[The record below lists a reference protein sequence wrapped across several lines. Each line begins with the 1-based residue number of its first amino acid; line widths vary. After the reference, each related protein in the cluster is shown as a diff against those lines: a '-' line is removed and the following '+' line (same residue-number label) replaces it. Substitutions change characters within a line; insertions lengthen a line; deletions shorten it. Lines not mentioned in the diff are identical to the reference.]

1 MSSRSVRPRPKA
13 IRLPGIAGSL
23 SILLLC
29 ACCRCVQAQDVADSP
44 DAIELPAI
52 RVEDSRTPDA
62 ANEAGASRLRGE
74 ALRDR
79 KGATL
84 GETVGDEAGVHN
96 ASFGTGVGLPVI
108 RGLTGDRILI
118 LQDGERTGDHGADG
132 HDNGQTLTTIQFHL
146 SLLRGEAHGGGPADG
161 RPAWHGVRTNVGHAF
176 DASPS

>member
-84 GETVGDEAGVHN
+84 GETVGDAQKQAYAL
-96 ASFGTGVGLPVI
+96 ASKIKWEGSFYRSDIGYRAI
-108 RGLTGDRILI
+108 NRK
-118 LQDGERTGDHGADG
+118 
-132 HDNGQTLTTIQFHL
+132 
-146 SLLRGEAHGGGPADG
+146 
-161 RPAWHGVRTNVGHAF
+161 
-176 DASPS
+176 